1 LLQPTRAKGL
11 FASPTTIDSPE
22 DGSYDDWL
30 TPIAAKNWI
39 ADAQITPDCLVTKEQ
54 CSVLLSGISLL
65 SPESN
70 ILSAGGV
77 NRFGEVALV
86 RNSPE
91 GDICP
96 AGVLTRLSSLGV
108 LNDSK
113 NVA

>member
-1 LLQPTRAKGL
+1 M
-11 FASPTTIDSPE
+11 
-22 DGSYDDWL
+22 
-30 TPIAAKNWI
+30 
-39 ADAQITPDCLVTKEQ
+39 
-54 CSVLLSGISLL
+54 LLSGISLL